1 MRWQRLADF
10 DRSTARTV
18 RLAPPLVL
26 ASCIAGVGALLIAST
41 PAPAE
46 DELVEGGKVTDIED
60 PGSGMPASNPRVKS
74 LLAGRSNDFVTVCV
88 AGCAGKPAIVQALPK
103 PVEARTAAMR
113 TTAADSALRPGPA
126 AVDNSVTC
134 VAGCAGRPGDVVQRL
149 PDLLPPKVV
158 APRSEEGNE
167 PLDIIR

>member
-1 MRWQRLADF
+1 MRLA
-10 DRSTARTV
+10 
-18 RLAPPLVL
+18 LPLVF
-26 ASCIAGVGALLIAST
+26 ATCIAAVGALLVAST

-60 PGSGMPASNPRVKS
+60 PGSGMPASNPRVKG

-88 AGCAGKPAIVQALPK
+88 AGCAGKPAIVQVLPK
-103 PVEARTAAMR
+103 PIEARAAAMR
-113 TTAADSALRPGPA
+113 TTADGARQPGPA
-126 AVDNSVTC
+126 AAGNTVTC
-134 VAGCAGRPGDVVQRL
+134 VAGCAGRPGEAVQRL

-158 APRSEEGNE
+158 APRSEDGNE

>member
-1 MRWQRLADF
+1 MRWQRLANS
-10 DRSTARTV
+10 DRSTVRSV
-18 RLAPPLVL
+18 RLAPPLIF
-26 ASCIAGVGALLIAST
+26 ASCIAAVGALLFAST

-60 PGSGMPASNPRVKS
+60 PGSGMPASNPRVKG

-88 AGCAGKPAIVQALPK
+88 AGCAGKPAIVQVLPK
-103 PVEARTAAMR
+103 PIEARAAAMR
-113 TTAADSALRPGPA
+113 TTADGARQPGPA
-126 AVDNSVTC
+126 AAGNTVTC
-134 VAGCAGRPGDVVQRL
+134 VAGCAGRPGEAVQRL

-158 APRSEEGNE
+158 APRSEDGNE

>member
-1 MRWQRLADF
+1 MRWQRLANS
-10 DRSTARTV
+10 DRSTVRSV
-18 RLAPPLVL
+18 RLAPPLIF
-26 ASCIAGVGALLIAST
+26 ASCIAAVGALLFAST

-60 PGSGMPASNPRVKS
+60 PGSGMPASNPRVKG

-88 AGCAGKPAIVQALPK
+88 AGCAGKPAIVQVLPK
-103 PVEARTAAMR
+103 PIEARTAAMR
-113 TTAADSALRPGPA
+113 TTADGARQPGPA
-126 AVDNSVTC
+126 AAGNSVTC
-134 VAGCAGRPGDVVQRL
+134 VAGCAGRPGEAVQRL

-158 APRSEEGNE
+158 APRSEDGNE

>member
-1 MRWQRLADF
+1 M
-10 DRSTARTV
+10 
-18 RLAPPLVL
+18 RLAPPLIF
-26 ASCIAGVGALLIAST
+26 ASCIAAVGALLFAST

-60 PGSGMPASNPRVKS
+60 PGSGMPASNPRVKG

-88 AGCAGKPAIVQALPK
+88 AGCAGKPAIVQVLPK
-103 PVEARTAAMR
+103 PIEARTAAMR
-113 TTAADSALRPGPA
+113 TTADGARQPGPA
-126 AVDNSVTC
+126 AAGNSVTC
-134 VAGCAGRPGDVVQRL
+134 VAGCAGRPGEAVQRL

-158 APRSEEGNE
+158 APRSEDGNE

>member
-1 MRWQRLADF
+1 MRWQRLANSG
-10 DRSTARTV
+10 RSTVRSV
-18 RLAPPLVL
+18 RLAPPLIF
-26 ASCIAGVGALLIAST
+26 ASCIAAVGALLFAST

-60 PGSGMPASNPRVKS
+60 PGSGMPASNPRVKG

-88 AGCAGKPAIVQALPK
+88 AGCAGKPAIVQVLPK
-103 PVEARTAAMR
+103 PIEARAAAMR
-113 TTAADSALRPGPA
+113 TTADGARQPGPA
-126 AVDNSVTC
+126 AAGNTVTC
-134 VAGCAGRPGDVVQRL
+134 VAGCAGRPGEAVQRL

-158 APRSEEGNE
+158 APRSEDGNE